1 MRIKLLGF
9 YFFRIRIFLITILY
23 LNTLIFDENLVDIV
37 LPSVLWSDKFLTIK
51 KSIVWSL

>member
-37 LPSVLWSDKFLTIK
+37 FTSVFVVK
-51 KSIVWSL
+51 